1 MDGFEEF
8 AYTPVEE
15 EKNGRDSASKL
26 PFSHVSLFFQ
36 FCVCGFFRSIC
47 IYYDSLRFALLWLF
61 IALS

>member
-36 FCVCGFFRSIC
+36 FCFVVSS
-47 IYYDSLRFALLWLF
+47 DQSVF
-61 IALS
+61 ITIA